1 MQVVTGALAILIWYP
16 KWEKTGMAFTF
27 AGIVFASDPPS
38 WFIVIPTILIGA
50 VVFAPLVE
58 WVLKVFR
65 FKGTYHPICLIQVAI
80 FTVCTVWSFAVMYLI
95 MPMLA

>member
-1 MQVVTGALAILIWYP
+1 
-16 KWEKTGMAFTF
+16 MAFTF
-27 AGIVFASDPPS
+27 AGIVFASAVVSTYPPS
-38 WFIVIPTILIGA
+38 WAIVIPTILIGA